1 MYALL
6 WFEYIGPH
14 TGRFCPCPKAAQYI
28 TTWLLIQKYIGK
40 ASAQNTAGTF
50 RRPRIYILGYRNV
63 PAASGFERMLGKH
76 ILRPIPFHGQPGY
89 IAYTLSE
96 RKNGSGDDLKPPP
109 ELKRYF
115 YTFRRRA
122 GKGYLP
128 SSTANGA
135 LAILAMAGSGPFRMA
150 GRLYRATFFKNDNEG
165 A

>member
-14 TGRFCPCPKAAQYI
+14 TGGFCPCPKAAQYI

-40 ASAQNTAGTF
+40 
-50 RRPRIYILGYRNV
+50 
-63 PAASGFERMLGKH
+63 ASGFERMLGKH

-135 LAILAMAGSGPFRMA
+135 SAILAMAGSGPFRMA